1 MNPNNPNL
9 IFPEWPAPASIQG
22 ATTLRTGGVSLGPYA
37 SLNMA
42 MHVGDDLDRVKQ
54 NRQIIRSN
62 LDLPSEP
69 VWLEQIHGNRVIKA
83 VPNLPVQQADASYTD
98 QSGVVCAVM
107 TADCLPLLICTV
119 DGSQVAA
126 IHAGWRGLLAG
137 VIGNTVS
144 VFGQRELMV
153 WLGPAIGPDC
163 FEIGSEVRDA
173 FMKKSTES
181 ANAFKPGKN
190 GKWLADI
197 YQLARNELAA
207 LGIIRIYGGNLCT
220 VTDPE
225 RFFSYRRE
233 TITGRM
239 ATLIWRK

>member
-1 MNPNNPNL
+1 MNPNNSNL
-9 IFPEWPAPASIQG
+9 IFPDWPAPANIIG

-37 SLNMA
+37 SLNIA

-54 NRQIIRSN
+54 NRQIIKSS
-62 LDLPSEP
+62 LDLPAEP
-69 VWLEQIHGNRVIKA
+69 VWLEQIHSDRVIKA
-83 VPNLPVQQADASYTD
+83 VPNMPAHQADASYTD

-107 TADCLPLLICTV
+107 TADCLPLLICAV

-137 VIGNTVS
+137 VIGNTAS
-144 VFGQRELMV
+144 VFGQRDLMV

-173 FMKKSTES
+173 FMKKSAES
-181 ANAFKPGKN
+181 ANAFKPGKS

-197 YQLARNELAA
+197 YQLARNELSH
-207 LGIIRIYGGNLCT
+207 LGITRIYGGSLCT
-220 VTDPE
+220 VTDPD

-233 TITGRM
+233 TTTGRM

>member
-1 MNPNNPNL
+1 MKLNNPNL
-9 IFPEWPAPASIQG
+9 IFPDWPAPANIIG
-22 ATTLRTGGVSLGPYA
+22 ATTLRTGGVSLGPYD
-37 SLNMA
+37 SLNIA
-42 MHVGDDLDRVKQ
+42 MHVGDDLGRVKQ
-54 NRQIIRSN
+54 NRQIIKSS
-62 LDLPSEP
+62 LDLPAEP
-69 VWLEQIHGNRVIKA
+69 VWLEQIHSDRVIKA
-83 VPNLPVQQADASYTD
+83 VPNMPTQQADASYTD
-98 QSGVVCAVM
+98 QCGVVCAVM
-107 TADCLPLLICTV
+107 TADCLPLLICAV

-173 FMKKSTES
+173 FMKKSAES
-181 ANAFKPGKN
+181 ANAFKPGKC

-197 YQLARNELAA
+197 YQLARNELSD
-207 LGIIRIYGGNLCT
+207 LGITRIYGGKLCT
-220 VTDPE
+220 VTDPD

-233 TITGRM
+233 TTTGRM